1 MSLSPGTRVGNY
13 EVGSK
18 IGEGGMGEV
27 YRGRDTRLN
36 RDVALK
42 TLPESL
48 KRDPDRIARFEREAQ
63 TLAALN
69 HPNIAIIHGV
79 EDDGDERALVMEF
92 VEGSTLAELLAKGR
106 LPPAEARNIA
116 LQIAD
121 ALEAAHEH
129 GVIHRDLKPAN
140 IKVRPDG
147 AVKVLDFGLAKVF
160 GGLETDSQA
169 QLANSPTITAP
180 MMTSAGVILGTA
192 AYMSPE
198 QARGRAVDKRADIW
212 AFGCVLYE
220 MLAGRPA
227 FGGDNST
234 DILAAVVHQDPEW
247 SLLPADGTA
256 AVTSVIRRCL
266 QKNPRERLR
275 DIGDARL
282 ELRSEATIDQG
293 GSAAPSRVRRVGAIA
308 AAFVAGI
315 VAAGLLFYAWL
326 GSRLPATE
334 TDAANRPVRLTVSP
348 PAGVTLS
355 TASRGSSVAV
365 SPDGRRLVFVGQE
378 QGRPPR
384 LYLRE
389 VGSFEAVAIEQTDGA
404 ATPFFSPD
412 GACVGFFAGER
423 LKKVSLNGGAP
434 LALARVIN
442 ERGHAWLLDDSI
454 ILTPASNVGVT
465 RLPSAG
471 TGRAEAFTALTEG
484 ELSHRWP
491 SQLPDASA
499 VLFSVWNDTG
509 WEFAKIAAQRAG
521 SQQRVVVLEAGG
533 GYPRY
538 LPDPARGSGYL
549 VYARAEGLLAARFDA
564 SALRLTGAPVP
575 VVDAVL
581 TNNSGGAHFD
591 LARDGTLAYIPGTNA
606 EGRRELA
613 WVTRDG
619 QKTPA
624 VRVPGAGRF
633 FSLDATGK
641 RVLRMNA
648 VGQRDLWMED
658 LERGTSTRLMS
669 GDGWFTGTWSPDGEW
684 AVYPKGLPMPNLYR
698 VRTRAG
704 SPEERLT
711 TSGHTQV
718 PTSISPD
725 GSMLVYDEANPTTSG
740 DVWMMRLPL
749 PGSGSAT
756 PPEARPLVNTKAA
769 ESLGRISANGRW
781 LAYQSNESG
790 RFEVY
795 IRSFPEG
802 DHTIQVS
809 NSGGL
814 APVWSRKGTNLYY
827 RSISGTVMLAT
838 VTSAPAPALTTP
850 RPLFDARGYENVFD
864 VSPDDQRFLMMPV
877 VTTEVGGGQI
887 HVILNFLEELRQR
900 VR

>member
-1 MSLSPGTRVGNY
+1 MPLSPGTRVGNY
-13 EVGSK
+13 EVISK

-42 TLPESL
+42 TLPDSL

-79 EDDGDERALVMEF
+79 EDIGTDRALVMEL
-92 VEGSTLAELLAKGR
+92 VEGSTLAELLADG
-106 LPPAEARNIA
+106 PVPAEDARNIA

-147 AVKVLDFGLAKVF
+147 AVKILDFGLAKVF
-160 GGLETDSQA
+160 GGLEADRRSP
-169 QLANSPTITAP
+169 LSDSPTITGP
-180 MMTSAGVILGTA
+180 MMTGAGVVLGTA

-198 QARGRAVDKRADIW
+198 QARGRVVDKRADIW

-220 MLAGRPA
+220 LLAGRPA
-227 FGGDNST
+227 FHGDNTT
-234 DILAAVVHQDPEW
+234 DILAAVVQQEPDW
-247 SLLPADGTA
+247 SMLPPDSPVAMK
-256 AVTSVIRRCL
+256 SVIRRCL

-282 ELRSEATIDQG
+282 ELRSESPVIDLG
-293 GSAAPSRVRRVGAIA
+293 PAAASKSPRPLGMAA
-308 AAFVAGI
+308 AAFVAGV
-315 VAAGLLFYAWL
+315 VAAALLFYAWL
-326 GSRLPATE
+326 GSRSLSTE
-334 TDAANRPVRLTVSP
+334 GGNRPVRATVSP
-348 PAGVTLS
+348 PPGVTLS
-355 TASRGSSVAV
+355 TASRGSSVAI
-365 SPDGRRLVFVGQE
+365 SPDGRRLVFVGRH
-378 QGRPPR
+378 QGGPPR

-389 VGSFEAVAIEQTDGA
+389 LGRFEAVALGQTDGA
-404 ATPFFSPD
+404 TNPFFSPD
-412 GACVGFFAGER
+412 GASVGFFANEQ
-423 LKKVSLNGGAP
+423 LKKVSIAGGAP
-434 LALARVIN
+434 VALADVRN
-442 ERGHAWLLDDSI
+442 ERGHAWLRDDSI
-454 ILTPASNVGVT
+454 IVTPHSNVGVL
-465 RLPSAG
+465 RLPAAG
-471 TGRAEAFTALTEG
+471 TGRGEPFTALTEG

-509 WEFAKIAAQRAG
+509 WEFSRIAAQRPG
-521 SQQRVVVLEAGG
+521 SQERVVVLEAGG

-538 LPDPARGSGYL
+538 LHDPANGGGYL
-549 VYARAEGLLAARFDA
+549 VYARAEGLMAARFD
-564 SALRLTGAPVP
+564 SSTLRLGGAPVP
-575 VVDAVL
+575 IVDAVL

-591 LARDGTLAYIPGTNA
+591 LSREGTLAYVPGANA
-606 EGRRELA
+606 EANRELM
-613 WVTRDG
+613 WVTRAG
-619 QKTPA
+619 KRTPA

-641 RVLRMNA
+641 RVLRVNV
-648 VGQRDLWMED
+648 VGPRELWMED

-669 GDGWFTGTWSPDGEW
+669 GDAWFTGTWTPDGEW
-684 AVYPKGLPMPNLYR
+684 AVYPKGMPIANLYR

-711 TSGHTQV
+711 TSSQGQF

-725 GSMLVYDEANPTTSG
+725 GTMLVYQEANPATSN
-740 DVWMMRLPL
+740 DIWMMQLAP
-749 PGSGSAT
+749 PGAE
-756 PPEARPLVNTKAA
+756 PAARPQVRPFLNTRAA
-769 ESLGRISANGRW
+769 ESDARISPDGRW

-802 DHTIQVS
+802 NQVIQVS
-809 NSGGL
+809 TAGGL
-814 APVWSRKGTNLYY
+814 APVWSRNGTDLFF
-827 RSISGTVMLAT
+827 RSISGSVMLT
-838 VTSAPAPALTTP
+838 TLTTAPAPAVSTP
-850 RPLFDARGYENVFD
+850 RPLFDAQGYEILFD
-864 VSPDDQRFLMMPV
+864 VSPDGQRFLMMPIIP
-877 VTTEVGGGQI
+877 TDAAGGQI